1 MKSIIKILTI
11 GAVAAMMAA
20 CNDDDIY
27 VFDSPV
33 VDDPSLSGGVDATT
47 VSALTFSWPAVD
59 GVDQYGYTLTSNDG
73 DVVREGVTSD
83 TYLYFTKLSPSTT
96 YILTIEAFGANGAT
110 TRRFSMTGTTGD
122 TTSLNAPTGFSMEIV
137 DKNVVITWN
146 AVENA
151 DHYTYVLRNSENK
164 TVSEDVTDE
173 STLTFEGLE
182 LGDYTFVVYATSD
195 DEVYTQSGSASYLF
209 SRVRGILETKEGTYE
224 SYLLGK
230 WTCYMDI
237 CDDGV
242 YVIRDFMQVPGYD
255 LELEILNDKSVKIVN
270 YCDESGAF
278 RFVETG
284 LSDENNKIV
293 YIESKDYSIY
303 TFSSTDGKTIQLSTF
318 YPSNELEGGYDYF
331 RWDVPTPEPPTYDY
345 NYVATGS
352 VATYEDWGNNCVA
365 PTTATVESYDGY
377 VIIRAL
383 AGVEGY
389 DVKIEIGDTPDSDGE
404 YEIVAI
410 TPIKDGEEEERVTS
424 GYANVYTG
432 LEDWYC
438 ASMYVGS
445 GYGYAYDQNN
455 GGYVLQGAYFYNNDG
470 TSEWGAYYIEWK
482 EGVEPSQPSGP
493 ETVVGQVCKY
503 TADDWGENM
512 VPDCKVNVEL
522 YDGYVIV
529 RAVAGIE
536 GYDVQVNF
544 DAETTLVT
552 SITPTKEGEVQD
564 TVTSG
569 YAYVYTGLEDWYC
582 FMPYIG
588 EGYCY
593 AYYDSDS
600 GYVLL
605 SSYFYDQD
613 GNSLWGSYYV
623 EW

>member
-1 MKSIIKILTI
+1 MKKFLLLI
-11 GAVAAMMAA
+11 GVAAMMAA

-33 VDDPSLSGGVDATT
+33 VDDPSLSGGIDANT
-47 VSALTFSWPAVD
+47 VSALTFSWQAVE
-59 GVDQYGYTLTSNDG
+59 GVNQYGYELTDPDG
-73 DVVREGVTSD
+73 KVQREGVTSE
-83 TYLYFTKLSPSTT
+83 TTIIFTKLSSSTT
-96 YILTIEAFGANGAT
+96 YTLTVEAYGANGVN

-122 TTSLNAPTGFSMEIV
+122 IISLSAPTGFTQSQEKGKIT
-137 DKNVVITWN
+137 ITWN
-146 AVENA
+146 EVANA
-151 DHYTYVLRNSENK
+151 DHYFYT
-164 TVSEDVTDE
+164 VTDAAGE
-173 STLTFEGLE
+173 SIAEDTTDDNTISLSGLAI
-182 LGDYTFVVYATSD
+182 GDYTLTVYATSD
-195 DEVYTQSGSASYLF
+195 DETYSQSGTASYLF
-209 SRVRGILETKEGTYE
+209 SRNREVTSTKEGTYE
-224 SYLLGK
+224 SYLYGS
-230 WTCYMDI
+230 WPCTMDI
-237 CDDGV
+237 CDDGS
-242 YVIRDFMQVPGYD
+242 YVIHNFMQVEGYD
-255 LELEILNDKSVKIVN
+255 LEFSIGDDNAVQYLNYYEVYGQYRYV
-270 YCDESGAF
+270 A
-278 RFVETG
+278 TG
-284 LSDENNKIV
+284 LEEAY
-293 YIESKDYSIY
+293 YIAYYEGVDYSY
-303 TFSSTDGKTIQLSTF
+303 YYHSEEEGSYVMLCAY
-318 YPSNELEGGYDYF
+318 YPGDDAGGYDYF